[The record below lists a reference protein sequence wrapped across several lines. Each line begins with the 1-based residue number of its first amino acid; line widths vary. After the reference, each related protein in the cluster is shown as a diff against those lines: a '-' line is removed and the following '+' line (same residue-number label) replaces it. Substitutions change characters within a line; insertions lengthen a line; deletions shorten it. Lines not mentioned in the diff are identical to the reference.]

1 MKILLFGKNGQVG
14 WELQRSL
21 APLGEI
27 VALSSSSQELCGDL
41 IRFDDVRQTIQSVAP
56 DVIVNAVAYTSVDKA
71 ESDAEQANILNAQ
84 APALLAQEAKQRDI
98 CLIHYSTDYVFNGAN
113 DKPYHETDLPDPLNV
128 YGSSKLQG
136 ENNIIASG
144 CQYLIFRTSWV
155 YAAHGN
161 NFIKTIL
168 RLSQQ
173 REKLSIVNDQIG
185 APTGAELIAD
195 VTAHTV
201 RTLKSQSAV
210 SGLYHLTA
218 KEYTSWYEFAQFILR
233 HVERE
238 HTYFTKPPSQLIA
251 IPSTDYPVPAK
262 RPLNS
267 RLDTSKLEQTFGLSL
282 PNWRSGVLRV
292 LDEILTLKI

>member
-41 IRFDDVRQTIQSVAP
+41 MRFDDVRQTIQSVAP
-56 DVIVNAVAYTSVDKA
+56 DVIVNAVAYTAVDKA
-71 ESDAEQANILNAQ
+71 ESDAEQADILNAQ

-98 CLIHYSTDYVFNGAN
+98 CLIHYSTDYVFNGAS

-128 YGSSKLQG
+128 YGNSKLQG

-144 CQYLIFRTSWV
+144 CEYLIFRTSWV

-218 KEYTSWYEFAQFILR
+218 KEYTSWYEFAEFILR
-233 HVERE
+233 YVERE

-292 LDEILTLKI
+292 LDEILALKI